1 MQRFSSLLILILI
14 SILAQSFVVPPIHD
28 VNEDYRPAQKIE
40 LPGFKN
46 LYKIDDSLYRS
57 EQPSKKGMMQ
67 LQKLGIKTVL
77 NFRNHHNDKNE
88 VIRAQLLIE
97 RLALNTNKI
106 TYADIVKTLKV
117 MKKAK
122 KPILIHCL
130 HGSDRTGCMIAAYRL
145 VYNNYTKEQA
155 IAELTAPEFGYHK
168 KWFPNII
175 QLLKGVDVEQ
185 LKKDIGV

>member
-1 MQRFSSLLILILI
+1 MKRFCCLLAISFTLLFAQSSLVQRINCIDEE
-14 SILAQSFVVPPIHD
+14 F
-28 VNEDYRPAQKIE
+28 RPAQKID

-67 LQKLGIKTVL
+67 LQQLGIKTVL

-106 TYADIVKTLKV
+106 TYADIVQTLKV
-117 MKKAK
+117 MKKAR

-175 QLLKGVDVEQ
+175 ELLNALDVEQ
-185 LKKDIGV
+185 LKRELK